1 MKKKTTPVPF
11 ALLALAGFVVLASIY
26 MARSGPSV
34 APDFPTNTMISDQ
47 SEVVIDIPAG
57 SSGSSIAQILFE
69 KGVIKSAEAFFRVA
83 VGDKR
88 SEKIAPGNHRISQNI
103 SARQALEQLLDP
115 DRIPNLIRI
124 YEGGWKSEVVMALVK
139 YGFAISDINRAF
151 STVVL
156 PKGFRD
162 SEGLLFPAQYSFAKG
177 TTALQAVQSMIDR
190 FSAEPIAKQI
200 LAGSKDFSALQ
211 LLTIA
216 SIVQAEG
223 DEKDFSKVS
232 QVIRNRLKIGM
243 PLQMD
248 STVHFVK
255 KVRGQIFLSSQSTLL
270 NSPYNTYRKY
280 GLPPGPIGSPGKS
293 AMSATLNPTVG
304 DWLYFI
310 TVAPGDT
317 RFTKSNDE
325 FNAWKALYIK
335 NRKAGAF
342 E

>member
-1 MKKKTTPVPF
+1 MTTVDGKPE
-11 ALLALAGFVVLASIY
+11 I
-26 MARSGPSV
+26 
-34 APDFPTNTMISDQ
+34 
-47 SEVVIDIPAG
+47 VIDIPAG
-57 SSGSSIAQILFE
+57 SSGSTIARLLFE
-69 KGVIKSAEAFFRVA
+69 KGIIKSSESYFRVA

-88 SEKIAPGNHRISQNI
+88 SESVAPGNHRLTLQI
-103 SARQALEQLLDP
+103 SAKQALEQLLDSN
-115 DRIPNLIRI
+115 RIPNLIRI
-124 YEGGWKSEVVMALVK
+124 YEGGWKSEVITELVN
-139 YGFAISDINRAF
+139 YGFARPEINQAF
-151 STVVL
+151 KSVVL
-156 PKGFRD
+156 PKGFSD
-162 SEGLLFPAQYSFAKG
+162 SEGLLFPAQYSFTKG
-177 TTALQAVQSMIDR
+177 TTALQAIQAMVDR
-190 FSAEPIAKQI
+190 FSAEPIAKE
-200 LAGSKDFSALQ
+200 LWLGTKEFSSLQ

-223 DEKDFSKVS
+223 DEKDFAKVS

-255 KVRGQIFLSSQSTLL
+255 RVRGQIFLSSKSTLL

-280 GLPPGPIGSPGKS
+280 GLPPGPIGSPGVA
-293 AMSATLNPTVG
+293 AMTAALKPIVG

-325 FNAWKALYIK
+325 FNTWKALYIK

-342 E
+342 D